1 MIKNY
6 LFWNLIDLLNSEY
19 NLPKNFSTNRQYWY
33 NNFLA
38 DIFHLFFVTGYNIR
52 FIPLGAE
59 ITFLKT
65 WLKIKQKM
73 ILPHICNMRVLII
86 SCSSSLFGSI
96 FSRIFSTW
104 EIWTCTKKSQSFP
117 MPYSVNVTFDK
128 DLSVLSKTLGGVL
141 MLLLIKGTL
150 FDKKSELNNS
160 AFCLKSLINLFTWK
174 SDIFL
179 LFRKDLR

>member
-1 MIKNY
+1 
-6 LFWNLIDLLNSEY
+6 
-19 NLPKNFSTNRQYWY
+19 
-33 NNFLA
+33 
-38 DIFHLFFVTGYNIR
+38 
-52 FIPLGAE
+52 
-59 ITFLKT
+59 
-65 WLKIKQKM
+65 
-73 ILPHICNMRVLII
+73 
-86 SCSSSLFGSI
+86 
-96 FSRIFSTW
+96 
-104 EIWTCTKKSQSFP
+104 

-179 LFRKDLR
+179 LFRKDLRQLAGLQFLRFYGSKKLFFTNKVIDKTRTTQNQENFEHRFGENYLTNHLAKFLRDRIKFQRVQGFRVSTRYNVKNCQ

>member
-19 NLPKNFSTNRQYWY
+19 NLPK
-33 NNFLA
+33 
-38 DIFHLFFVTGYNIR
+38 IFPQIGNTD
-52 FIPLGAE
+52 P
-59 ITFLKT
+59 T
-65 WLKIKQKM
+65 
-73 ILPHICNMRVLII
+73 ICNMRVLII
-86 SCSSSLFGSI
+86 SCSSSLFESI
-96 FSRIFSTW
+96 FSTIFSTW
-104 EIWTCTKKSQSFP
+104 EIWTCMKKSQSFP
-117 MPYSVNVTFDK
+117 MPYSVNVTLDK
-128 DLSVLSKTLGGVL
+128 DLSVLSKTFGGVL

-179 LFRKDLR
+179 LFSKDLR